1 MTPADHLNL
10 AGIVLTGAGST
21 IGMVGVYYQMNGY
34 FAFRTR
40 DFFEQIFRIL
50 RKWIGEGSDAANNQ
64 LNVSARLAEARGEDR
79 GKSLIGFYRVLV
91 GFTLQMIGSALLFAA
106 LFMNGGPVRGHPGG

>member
-1 MTPADHLNL
+1 MTAADHLNL

-40 DFFEQIFRIL
+40 DFVQQIFRIL
-50 RKWIGEGSDAANNQ
+50 RKWVSEGSAAARNQ

-79 GKSLIGFYRVLV
+79 GKSLIGFYCVLL
-91 GFTLQMIGSALLFAA
+91 GFTLQMIGSVFLFAA
-106 LFMNGGPVRGHPGG
+106 LFSNGGPAAGHVG